1 MIQLTVDKEEY
12 QQILEA
18 LQVYTRVCADEQKK
32 KFAQEIQADLTD
44 LKKEHIIET
53 SVEPNAFD

>member
-1 MIQLTVDKEEY
+1 MIQLTIDKEEY

-32 KFAQEIQADLTD
+32 KVCTGN
-44 LKKEHIIET
+44 T
-53 SVEPNAFD
+53 S

>member
-53 SVEPNAFD
+53 LTEPNACD

>member
-18 LQVYTRVCADEQKK
+18 LQVYSRVCADEQKK
-32 KFAQEIQADLTD
+32 KFAQEIQADLTN

-53 SVEPNAFD
+53 STEPNACD

>member
-1 MIQLTVDKEEY
+1 MIQLTIDKEEY

-32 KFAQEIQADLTD
+32 RFAQEIQADLSD
-44 LKKEHIIET
+44 LKKERIVTE
-53 SVEPNAFD
+53 SVEPNACD

>member
-53 SVEPNAFD
+53 SVEPNSCD

>member
-1 MIQLTVDKEEY
+1 MIKLTVDKEEY

-53 SVEPNAFD
+53 SVEPNACD